1 MCPPGPGLNDIGI
14 DDALREVDLDIAIGG
29 GLTTGR
35 IVSFSWEVG
44 HLSMVVPASLGSVCL
59 VDQQMPAP

>member
-35 IVSFSWEVG
+35 IVSFS
-44 HLSMVVPASLGSVCL
+44 LGSRSFEYGGACQLGIRV
-59 VDQQMPAP
+59 PR